1 MTSFRYPGENAI
13 FFLTLGLVSF
23 IFLLTAG
30 LSVCILPLLLVFVIF
45 YSYQSNLAH
54 HQMLLQKAIQ
64 IDPNKSPGV
73 IRLIRDC
80 ALKIKPGSMQVYVY
94 PSNIMNAYTF
104 GFSDPKG
111 LVLFSSLFKEM
122 DNKELSFVVGHEM
135 GHAALGH
142 VWVNT
147 LIGGMAGLPQSFS
160 LMFIFSLAFRW
171 WNRACEYSAD
181 RAGLLACGD
190 LNKATTALV
199 KLAFEEAD
207 TPDEVRQALQL
218 LEKQDDSIS
227 NNLME
232 LFSTHP
238 MIIRRIQNLKDY
250 TMTGQYRRLQELV
263 NQSAENPG

>member
-1 MTSFRYPGENAI
+1 MTSYRYPGEHAI
-13 FFLTLGLVSF
+13 FFLTLGVVSF
-23 IFLLTAG
+23 VFLLTAG

-54 HQMLLQKAIQ
+54 HQMLLQKALQ
-64 IDPNKSPGV
+64 IDPQKSPGV

-80 ALKIKPGSMQVYVY
+80 ARKVKPGKIQVYLY
-94 PSNIMNAYTF
+94 PSNTMNAYTF

-111 LVLFSSLFKEM
+111 LVIFSRLFKEM
-122 DNKELSFVVGHEM
+122 EEKELSFVVGHEM

-147 LIGGMAGLPQSFS
+147 LIGGMAGFPQSLG
-160 LMFIFSLAFRW
+160 LMFIFSLVFRW
-171 WNRACEYSAD
+171 WNRACEFSAD

-207 TPDEVRQALQL
+207 TPEEIRQALQML
-218 LEKQDDSIS
+218 DTEDDSFG
-227 NNLME
+227 NNLVE

-238 MIIRRIQNLKDY
+238 MIIRRIHNLKDY
-250 TMTGQYRRLQELV
+250 SGTAQYRRLQEQV
-263 NQSAENPG
+263 NQAAEIPD